1 MTKILRVRYPVTSRR
16 LWIRLRVSN
25 GRQEAAHSSRS
36 TVVYAGTRAHMVDQ
50 DHDGTRHPHQGNI
63 SETYRLSY
71 RDSIPDIAI
80 AMESAK
86 NGLQLSEDES

>member
-1 MTKILRVRYPVTSRR
+1 
-16 LWIRLRVSN
+16 
-25 GRQEAAHSSRS
+25 
-36 TVVYAGTRAHMVDQ
+36 MVDQ